1 MPHQYALHTDVE
13 ARCLCCESMQHFVFA
28 SPTDHVVCEHCRRHL
43 GDEKAERRD
52 REHVALW
59 RGIVAARD
67 VAAADA
73 ATTAETAAGE
83 AARTIAGLTAERDQL
98 RAGAID
104 ATGETGA
111 ALRRDLE
118 GELVRRAE
126 RATELTNRRLDRGML
141 ALWRLQA
148 YHHPDPRKPG
158 ACTCGKPLPTCP
170 ESRVLEGVRQE
181 MRDWEARN
189 LALLRDGKRHGL
201 PPEHPEVAAAG
212 GGSGGDDGRTGGAAG
227 GAARGSAA
235 PNRGSGPRRPG
246 VGGR

>member
-1 MPHQYALHTDVE
+1 MPHRYPLHTDVE
-13 ARCLCCESMQHFVFA
+13 ARCLCCESMQHFLFA

-43 GDEKAERRD
+43 GDDKAERRD

-59 RGIVAARD
+59 RSIVAARD
-67 VAAADA
+67 AAA
-73 ATTAETAAGE
+73 AEAGE
-83 AARTIAGLTAERDQL
+83 SAEQAAAEAASTIAGLASERDQL
-98 RAGAID
+98 RVGAID
-104 ATGETGA
+104 GSGETGA

-126 RATELTNRRLDRGML
+126 RATELTNRRLDRAMV

-148 YHHPDPRKPG
+148 FHHPDPRKPG
-158 ACTCGKPLPTCP
+158 TCSCGRALPSCP

-201 PPEHPEVAAAG
+201 PAEHPEVTTAAG
-212 GGSGGDDGRTGGAAG
+212 SGSDRDGRP
-227 GAARGSAA
+227 S
-235 PNRGSGPRRPG
+235 RR
-246 VGGR
+246 